1 MGRARWTLIPLL
13 ANALVA
19 IGPTGAITGTVTD
32 ATGAD
37 VPKAI
42 VTVTDQATNATRVA
56 TTNFDGDFTAGRPP
70 GF

>member
-19 IGPTGAITGTVTD
+19 TGPTGAITGTVTD

-42 VTVTDQATNATRVA
+42 VTVTDQATRVA